1 MNTKPRNVIA
11 AILFLFL
18 AAGTLAAA
26 TASAPGYTTTYT
38 ITVID
43 DGSAT
48 WRIEYRTLLGS
59 DDEVTSFEAYTRD
72 LPAIYLPEVQD
83 LMQRSAAQAS
93 VSASREMTV
102 SKVKSDAVIQVSP
115 TGKYGIVVYTFTWD
129 GFAKVTGTGLSIGDA
144 FAGGLYLARD
154 STLILRFPEGYT
166 PAGIEPAPDQQ
177 RDGITWYGQRS
188 FAPGEPRVVLEKAA
202 SSLPV
207 IPIAAGFVALL
218 LIVAGFILMRWRAGA
233 VDEEPEEPVPS
244 LSEDEV
250 KSVEDRIVRLLSA
263 NSGELFQSDIVRL
276 LGLPRSTVSASLNG
290 LHQKGSI
297 IKVRK
302 GRENLIR
309 LKRDET
315 G

>member
-1 MNTKPRNVIA
+1 MNIKLRYTIA
-11 AILFLFL
+11 TCLLLCL
-18 AAGTLAAA
+18 AAGALAAAA
-26 TASAPGYTTTYT
+26 TAPAYTTTYL
-38 ITVID
+38 ITVLD

-48 WRIEYRTLLGS
+48 WRVEYRTLLGS
-59 DDEVTSFEAYTRD
+59 DADVAVFEAYTRD
-72 LPAIYLPEVQD
+72 LPTIYLPEVQD
-83 LMQRSAAQAS
+83 LMQQSAAQAS
-93 VSASREMTV
+93 VGASRKMTV
-102 SKVKSDAVIQVSP
+102 SNVKSDAVIQVSP
-115 TGKYGIVVYTFTWD
+115 TGKYGVVVYTFTWD
-129 GFAKVTGTGLSIGDA
+129 GFAKVTDSGLTIGDA

-154 STLILRFPEGYT
+154 STLIIQFPEGYT
-166 PAGIEPAPDQQ
+166 LAGIEPAPDQQ

-188 FAPGEPRVVLEKAA
+188 FAPGEPGVILEKTG

-207 IPIAAGFVALL
+207 TPIAAGFVALV
-218 LIVAGFILMRWRAGA
+218 LIVAGFFLMRWRAGV
-233 VDEEPEEPVPS
+233 VDEESEEPVPS

-290 LHQKGSI
+290 LHQKGII